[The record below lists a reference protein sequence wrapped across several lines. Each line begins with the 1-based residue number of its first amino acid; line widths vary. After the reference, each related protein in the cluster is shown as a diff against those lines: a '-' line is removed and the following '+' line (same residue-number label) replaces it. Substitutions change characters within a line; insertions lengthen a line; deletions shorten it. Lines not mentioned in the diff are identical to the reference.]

1 MFSYKQIAESW
12 KTMQNKKESAKSDY
26 LHEIG
31 RKERTKSDDYDHAG
45 PALIVVK
52 EPQKGM
58 HNVEQWKE
66 HTDDTVRLFSM
77 EALK

>member
-1 MFSYKQIAESW
+1 
-12 KTMQNKKESAKSDY
+12 MQNKEESAKTDF

-52 EPQKGM
+52 APQKGK

>member
-1 MFSYKQIAESW
+1 
-12 KTMQNKKESAKSDY
+12 MQNKEESAKTDF

-31 RKERTKSDDYDHAG
+31 RKERTTSDDYDHAG

-52 EPQKGM
+52 APQKGK

-66 HTDDTVRLFSM
+66 HTDDTVWHFSM
-77 EALK
+77 ETLK